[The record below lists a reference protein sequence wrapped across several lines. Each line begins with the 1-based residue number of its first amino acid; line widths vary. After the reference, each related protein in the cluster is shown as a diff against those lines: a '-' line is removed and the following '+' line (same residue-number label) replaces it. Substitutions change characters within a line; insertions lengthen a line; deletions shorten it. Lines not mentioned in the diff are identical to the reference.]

1 MDITDRALKKF
12 PKKLIETSKDKR
24 TIDDFDAVSCIKHLH
39 KVAGEVRRLQEVLRA
54 LFGVNKGKPS

>member
-12 PKKLIETSKDKR
+12 PKTLIETSEDKR

-39 KVAGEVRRLQEVLRA
+39 KVAGEVRRLQEVLRD
-54 LFGVNKGKPS
+54 LFGIKK